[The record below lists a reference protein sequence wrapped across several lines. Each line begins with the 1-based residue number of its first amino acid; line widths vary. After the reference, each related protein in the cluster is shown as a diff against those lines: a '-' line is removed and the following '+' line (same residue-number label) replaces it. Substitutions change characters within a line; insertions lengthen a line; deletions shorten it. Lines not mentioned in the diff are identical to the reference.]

1 MSETIFA
8 LASGRGR
15 AGVAVLRLSGPLAGP
30 ALDTLA
36 GRRPAPR
43 AATLA
48 ALRAPG
54 SGARAG
60 EVIDRAL
67 LLWFPGPASF
77 TGEDVAELHVHGGR
91 AIVNRLTQVLTS
103 LGLRPAGPG
112 EFTRRAFEAGKL
124 DLSQAE
130 AIADLVD
137 AETEAQRRQALRQ
150 LDGAMGRLYEDW
162 RDRLKV
168 LLARLEALIDFPD
181 EGLDDTIEGEVLA
194 GAARLRDEIARHL
207 ADGHRGERLRDG
219 FEIAITGAPNV
230 GKSSLLNRLSASEV
244 AIVSDIPGTTRDV
257 IEVAL
262 DLGGYRVLLIDT
274 AGLRETDDPIEREGV
289 RRARARAENADLRLR
304 VIVPGE
310 SAPADDA
317 ERESILVLNKCDLG
331 PGPAQALPVSALSG
345 VGIEALLA
353 EIGRRVAERLDA
365 AEAPAITR
373 TRHRLAVEEAVAN
386 LDRALTPGVLPAE
399 LRAEDLRLALRAL
412 GRVVGAVD
420 VEDLLDVIFFEFCIG
435 K

>member
-1 MSETIFA
+1 MSDTIFA
-8 LASGRGR
+8 LASARGR

-30 ALDTLA
+30 ALEALSGA
-36 GRRPAPR
+36 CGAPR
-43 AATLA
+43 LARLA
-48 ALRAPG
+48 ALRDPDN
-54 SGARAG
+54 R
-60 EVIDRAL
+60 EVVDRAL
-67 LLWFPGPASF
+67 CLWFPGPHSF
-77 TGEDVAELHVHGGR
+77 TGEDVAEFHLHGGR
-91 AIVNRLTQVLTS
+91 AVVNRVSALLLT

-150 LDGAMGRLYEDW
+150 LDGAMGLLYEGW

-181 EGLDDTIEGEVLA
+181 EGLDDAIEGEVLA
-194 GAARLRDEIARHL
+194 GAGALRDEIARHL
-207 ADGHRGERLRDG
+207 ADGGRGERLRDG

-230 GKSSLLNRLSASEV
+230 GKSSLLNRLSASDA

-262 DLGGYRVLLIDT
+262 DLGGYRVVLIDT

-289 RRARARAENADLRLR
+289 RRALARAERADLRLH
-304 VIVPGE
+304 VITPGDAAREAPGPGE
-310 SAPADDA
+310 TL
-317 ERESILVLNKCDLG
+317 LVLNKCDLG
-331 PGPAQALPVSALSG
+331 PGPEDAMAVSARTG
-345 VGIEALLA
+345 QGIDALLA
-353 EIGRRVAERLDA
+353 TITARVAALLA
-365 AEAPAITR
+365 PAEMPAITR
-373 TRHRLAVEEAVAN
+373 ARHRLAVEEAVTA
-386 LDRALTPGVLPAE
+386 LGRALDPLPLPAE

>member
-1 MSETIFA
+1 MPAPDDTIFA

-15 AGVAVLRLSGPLAGP
+15 AGVAVMRLSGPLSGV
-30 ALDTLA
+30 ALDRLA
-36 GRRPAPR
+36 RRPVPR
-43 AATLA
+43 LATLA
-48 ALRAPG
+48 LLRDPATAEVVDQAL
-54 SGARAG
+54 
-60 EVIDRAL
+60 V
-67 LLWFPGPASF
+67 LWFPGPASF
-77 TGEDVAELHVHGGR
+77 TGQDVAELHIHGGR
-91 AIVNRLTQVLTS
+91 AVVQRLSAILLS
-103 LGLRPAGPG
+103 LGLRPAEPG

-150 LDGAMGRLYEDW
+150 LDGALGRLYEGW

-181 EGLDDTIEGEVLA
+181 EGLDDAIEGEVMTGTEAL
-194 GAARLRDEIARHL
+194 LIQIRDHL

-219 FEIAITGAPNV
+219 FEIAIIGAPNV
-230 GKSSLLNRLSASEV
+230 GKSSLLNRLARSDV

-262 DLGGYRVLLIDT
+262 DLGGYRVVLIDT

-289 RRARARAENADLRLR
+289 RRARARAEAADLRLL
-304 VIVPGE
+304 VINPGDPVP
-310 SAPADDA
+310 PMDTP
-317 ERESILVLNKCDLG
+317 RTLILLNKADLG
-331 PGPAQALPVSALSG
+331 EGRGMAISALTG
-345 VGIEALLA
+345 EGIDQLLD
-353 EIGRRVAERLDA
+353 EISSHVATRLEPG
-365 AEAPAITR
+365 EAPALTR
-373 TRHRLAVEEAVAN
+373 ARHRLAVEEAADN
-386 LDRALTPGVLPAE
+386 LDRALLPGLPAE

-420 VEDLLDVIFFEFCIG
+420 VEDLLDVIFLEFCIG

>member
-1 MSETIFA
+1 MTDTIFA

-15 AGVAVLRLSGPLAGP
+15 AGVAVMRLSGPLAGP
-30 ALDTLA
+30 ALDRLCGARPQPRLA
-36 GRRPAPR
+36 R
-43 AATLA
+43 LA
-48 ALRAPG
+48 ALRDPEG
-54 SGARAG
+54 G

-67 LLWFPGPASF
+67 VLWFPGPASF
-77 TGEDVAELHVHGGR
+77 TGEDVGELHVHGGR
-91 AIVNRLTQVLTS
+91 AIVARLTGVLTG

-150 LDGAMGRLYEDW
+150 LDGAMGRLYEGW

-168 LLARLEALIDFPD
+168 QLARLEALIDFPD
-181 EGLDDTIEGEVLA
+181 EGLDEAIEGAVMA
-194 GAARLRDEIARHL
+194 GAGALRNEIAAHL
-207 ADGHRGERLRDG
+207 ADGRRGERLRDG

-289 RRARARAENADLRLR
+289 RRALARAEGADLRLQ
-304 VIVPGE
+304 VIVPGDE
-310 SAPADDA
+310 APAGSG
-317 ERESILVLNKCDLG
+317 RESILVLNKCDLG
-331 PGPAQALPVSALSG
+331 PGPAGALPVSALSG
-345 VGIEALLA
+345 QGIDALLA
-353 EIGRRVAERLDA
+353 AIGARVAARLDT

-373 TRHRLAVEEAVAN
+373 ARHRLAVEEAVAS
-386 LDRALTPGVLPAE
+386 LDRALVPGYLPAE

>member
-1 MSETIFA
+1 MSDTIFA

-15 AGVAVLRLSGPLAGP
+15 AGVAVIRLSGPRAGSAIDALIGARPSPRLA
-30 ALDTLA
+30 
-36 GRRPAPR
+36 R
-43 AATLA
+43 LA
-48 ALRAPG
+48 ALRDPADG
-54 SGARAG
+54 S
-60 EVIDRAL
+60 VIDRAL
-67 LLWFPGPASF
+67 ILWFPGPASF
-77 TGEDVAELHVHGGR
+77 TGEDVAELHAHGGR
-91 AIVNRLTQVLTS
+91 AIINRLTDVFTA

-112 EFTRRAFEAGKL
+112 EFTRRAFEHGKL

-130 AIADLVD
+130 AVADLVD

-150 LDGAMGRLYEDW
+150 LDGAMGRLFETW

-181 EGLDDTIEGEVLA
+181 EGLDDAIEGEVLA
-194 GAARLRDEIARHL
+194 ALGPLRDDIARHL
-207 ADGHRGERLRDG
+207 ADGQRGERLRDG
-219 FEIAITGAPNV
+219 FEIAIMGAPNV
-230 GKSSLLNRLSASEV
+230 GKSSLLNRLSASDV

-289 RRARARAENADLRLR
+289 RRARLRADAADLRLH
-304 VIVPGE
+304 VVNPGDALPDSVPGIE
-310 SAPADDA
+310 T
-317 ERESILVLNKCDLG
+317 ILVANKADLG
-331 PGPAQALPVSALSG
+331 PAPAGAIAVSARTG
-345 VGIEALLA
+345 QGIDALLA
-353 EIGRRVAERLDA
+353 LITARVAERLEPG
-365 AEAPAITR
+365 EAPAITR
-373 TRHRLAVEEAVAN
+373 ARHRAAVAEAVAG
-386 LDRALTPGVLPAE
+386 LDRALAPLPLPAE

>member
-1 MSETIFA
+1 MSDTIFA

-15 AGVAVLRLSGPLAGP
+15 AGVAVIRLSGPRAGLVLD
-30 ALDTLA
+30 ALIGA
-36 GRRPAPR
+36 RPAPR
-43 AATLA
+43 LARLA
-48 ALRAPG
+48 ALRDPVDG
-54 SGARAG
+54 S
-60 EVIDRAL
+60 VIDRAL
-67 LLWFPGPASF
+67 ILWFPGPASF
-77 TGEDVAELHVHGGR
+77 TGEDVTELHVHGGR
-91 AIVNRLTQVLTS
+91 AIINRLTGVFTA

-112 EFTRRAFEAGKL
+112 EFTRRAFEHGKL

-130 AIADLVD
+130 AVADLVD

-150 LDGAMGRLYEDW
+150 LDGAMGRLYETW

-181 EGLDDTIEGEVLA
+181 EGLDEAIEGEVLA
-194 GAARLRDEIARHL
+194 AAARLRDDIARHL

-219 FEIAITGAPNV
+219 FEIAIMGAPNV

-289 RRARARAENADLRLR
+289 RRARLRAEAADLRLH
-304 VIVPGE
+304 VINPGDMAPE
-310 SAPADDA
+310 SAPGV
-317 ERESILVLNKCDLG
+317 ETIPVLNKADLG
-331 PGPAQALPVSALSG
+331 PGPTGAVAVSARTG
-345 VGIEALLA
+345 QGIDTLLA
-353 EIGRRVAERLDA
+353 MITARVAERLEPG
-365 AEAPAITR
+365 EAPAITR
-373 TRHRLAVEEAVAN
+373 ARHRAAVEDAVAA
-386 LDRALTPGVLPAE
+386 LERAISPLPLPAE

>member
-1 MSETIFA
+1 MGETIFA

-15 AGVAVLRLSGPLAGP
+15 AGVAVLRLSGPRAGGAVAALAGG
-30 ALDTLA
+30 L
-36 GRRPAPR
+36 PAPR
-43 AATLA
+43 LARLA
-48 ALRAPG
+48 ALRDPG
-54 SGARAG
+54 DGT
-60 EVIDRAL
+60 VIDRAL
-67 LLWFPGPASF
+67 VLWFPAPASF
-77 TGEDVAELHVHGGR
+77 TGEDVAEFHVHGGR
-91 AIVNRLTQVLTS
+91 AILNRLTVILGA

-112 EFTRRAFEAGKL
+112 EFTRRAFENGKL

-150 LDGAMGRLYEDW
+150 LDGAMGRLYEAW

-181 EGLDDTIEGEVLA
+181 EGLDEAIEGEVLA
-194 GAARLRDEIARHL
+194 GTARLRDELARHL

-230 GKSSLLNRLSASEV
+230 GKSSLLNRLAAAEV
-244 AIVSDIPGTTRDV
+244 AIVSEIPGTTRDV

-262 DLGGYRVLLIDT
+262 DLGGYRVVLIDT

-289 RRARARAENADLRLR
+289 RRARQRAATADLRLH
-304 VIVPGE
+304 VVGPGDP
-310 SAPADDA
+310 APGLKAGPETITVA
-317 ERESILVLNKCDLG
+317 NKADLG
-331 PGPAQALPVSALSG
+331 PGPADAVPVSARTG
-345 VGIEALLA
+345 AGIDRLLA
-353 EIGRRVAERLDA
+353 LITARVAERLEPG
-365 AEAPAITR
+365 EAPAITR
-373 TRHRLAVEEAVAN
+373 ARHRLAVEEAVAA
-386 LDRALTPGVLPAE
+386 LERALSPLPLPAE

>member
-1 MSETIFA
+1 MADTIFA

-30 ALDTLA
+30 ALDALA
-36 GRRPAPR
+36 GRQPEARR
-43 AATLA
+43 AHLATLRDPA
-48 ALRAPG
+48 D
-54 SGARAG
+54 GA
-60 EVIDRAL
+60 EIDRGL

-77 TGEDVAELHVHGGR
+77 TGEDVAELHLHGGR
-91 AIVNRLTQVLTS
+91 AILARVTEVLIR

-112 EFTRRAFEAGKL
+112 DFTRRAFEHGKL
-124 DLSQAE
+124 DLAQAE
-130 AIADLVD
+130 AVADLVD

-150 LDGAMGRLYEDW
+150 LDGALGRLYEGW

-181 EGLDDTIEGEVLA
+181 EGLDEAIEGEVRA
-194 GAARLRDEIARHL
+194 GADLLRAEIAAHL

-230 GKSSLLNRLSASEV
+230 GKSSLLNRLSASDA

-262 DLGGYRVLLIDT
+262 DLGGYRVVLIDT
-274 AGLRETDDPIEREGV
+274 AGLRETEDPIEREGV
-289 RRARARAENADLRLR
+289 RRALARAEAADLRLQ
-304 VIVPGE
+304 VIVPGDPL
-310 SAPADDA
+310 PAA
-317 ERESILVLNKCDLG
+317 GEGAHLVILNKADLG
-331 PGPAQALPVSALSG
+331 PGPAEALPVSARTG
-345 VGIEALLA
+345 AGIAKLLA
-353 EIGRRVAERLDA
+353 TLGRTVAERLNPG
-365 AEAPAITR
+365 EAPAITR
-373 TRHRLAVEEAVAN
+373 ARHRLAVEAALAALE
-386 LDRALTPGVLPAE
+386 RALDPRLLPPE
-399 LRAEDLRLALRAL
+399 LQAEDLRQALRDL

-420 VEDLLDVIFFEFCIG
+420 VEDLLDVIFSEFCIG

>member
-1 MSETIFA
+1 MTDTIFA

-15 AGVAVLRLSGPLAGP
+15 AGVAVMRLSGPLAGP
-30 ALDTLA
+30 ALDRLCGARPQPRLA
-36 GRRPAPR
+36 R
-43 AATLA
+43 LA
-48 ALRAPG
+48 ALRDPEG
-54 SGARAG
+54 G

-67 LLWFPGPASF
+67 VLWFPGPASF
-77 TGEDVAELHVHGGR
+77 TGEDVGELHVHGGR
-91 AIVNRLTQVLTS
+91 AIVARLTGVLTG

-150 LDGAMGRLYEDW
+150 LDGAMGRLYEGW

-168 LLARLEALIDFPD
+168 QLARLEALIDFPD
-181 EGLDDTIEGEVLA
+181 EGLDEAIEGAVMA
-194 GAARLRDEIARHL
+194 GAGALRDEIAAHL
-207 ADGHRGERLRDG
+207 ADGRRGERLRDG

-289 RRARARAENADLRLR
+289 RRALARAEGADLRLQ
-304 VIVPGE
+304 VIVPGDE
-310 SAPADDA
+310 APAGSG
-317 ERESILVLNKCDLG
+317 RESILVLNKCDLG
-331 PGPAQALPVSALSG
+331 PGPAGALPVSALSG
-345 VGIEALLA
+345 QGIDALLA
-353 EIGRRVAERLDA
+353 AVGARVAARLDT

-373 TRHRLAVEEAVAN
+373 ARHRLAVEEAVAS
-386 LDRALTPGVLPAE
+386 LDRALVPGYLPAE

-420 VEDLLDVIFFEFCIG
+420 VEDLLDVIFFDFCIG

>member
-15 AGVAVLRLSGPLAGP
+15 AGLAVLRLSGPLAGP
-30 ALDTLA
+30 ALDRLCGARPQPRLA
-36 GRRPAPR
+36 R
-43 AATLA
+43 LV
-48 ALRAPG
+48 ALRDPEG
-54 SGARAG
+54 G

-67 LLWFPGPASF
+67 VLWFPAPASF

-91 AIVNRLTQVLTS
+91 AILARLTAVLTG

-150 LDGAMGRLYEDW
+150 LDGAMGRLYEGW

-181 EGLDDTIEGEVLA
+181 EGLDDAIEGAVLD
-194 GAARLRDEIARHL
+194 GAANLRAEIAAHL
-207 ADGHRGERLRDG
+207 ADGRRGERLRDG

-289 RRARARAENADLRLR
+289 RRALARAEGADLRLQ
-304 VIVPGE
+304 VIVPGDT
-310 SAPADDA
+310 APA
-317 ERESILVLNKCDLG
+317 ESPGRESILILNKCDLG
-331 PGPAQALPVSALSG
+331 PGPAGALPISALSG
-345 VGIEALLA
+345 QGIDELLA
-353 EIGRRVAERLDA
+353 AIAARVSARLDS

-373 TRHRLAVEEAVAN
+373 ARHRLAVEEAVAN
-386 LDRALTPGVLPAE
+386 LDRALAPGFLPAE

>member
-1 MSETIFA
+1 MTDTIFA

-15 AGVAVLRLSGPLAGP
+15 AGVAVMRLSGPLAGP
-30 ALDTLA
+30 ALDRLCGA
-36 GRRPAPR
+36 RPQAR
-43 AATLA
+43 MARLA
-48 ALRAPG
+48 ALRDPEG
-54 SGARAG
+54 G

-67 LLWFPGPASF
+67 VLWFPGPASF
-77 TGEDVAELHVHGGR
+77 TGEDVGELHVHGGR
-91 AIVNRLTQVLTS
+91 AIVARLTGVLTG

-150 LDGAMGRLYEDW
+150 LDGAMGRLYEGW

-181 EGLDDTIEGEVLA
+181 EGLDEAIEGAVMA
-194 GAARLRDEIARHL
+194 GAGALRAEIAAHL
-207 ADGHRGERLRDG
+207 ADGRRGERLRDG

-289 RRARARAENADLRLR
+289 RRALARAEGADLRLQ
-304 VIVPGE
+304 VIVPGDE
-310 SAPADDA
+310 APAGSG
-317 ERESILVLNKCDLG
+317 RESILILNKCDLG
-331 PGPAQALPVSALSG
+331 PGPAGALPVSALSG
-345 VGIEALLA
+345 QGIDALLA
-353 EIGRRVAERLDA
+353 AIGARVAARLDS

-373 TRHRLAVEEAVAN
+373 ARHRLAVEEAVAS
-386 LDRALTPGVLPAE
+386 LDRALVAGFLPAE

>member
-1 MSETIFA
+1 MNDTIFA

-15 AGVAVLRLSGPLAGP
+15 AGVAVIRLSGPRAGS
-30 ALDTLA
+30 AIDTLI
-36 GRRPAPR
+36 GTRPAPR
-43 AATLA
+43 LA
-48 ALRAPG
+48 RLSALRDPADG
-54 SGARAG
+54 S
-60 EVIDRAL
+60 VIDRAL
-67 LLWFPGPASF
+67 ILWFPGPASF
-77 TGEDVAELHVHGGR
+77 TGEDIAEFHIHGGR
-91 AIVNRLTQVLTS
+91 AIIARLTDVFTT

-112 EFTRRAFEAGKL
+112 EFTRRAFEHGKL

-130 AIADLVD
+130 AVADLVD

-150 LDGAMGRLYEDW
+150 LDGAMGRLYEAW

-181 EGLDDTIEGEVLA
+181 EGLDDAIEGEVLA
-194 GAARLRDEIARHL
+194 ALGPLRDEIARHL

-219 FEIAITGAPNV
+219 FEIAIMGAPNV
-230 GKSSLLNRLSASEV
+230 GKSSLLNRLSASDV

-289 RRARARAENADLRLR
+289 RRARLRADGADLRLH
-304 VIVPGE
+304 VINPGDTLP
-310 SAPADDA
+310 PALPGI
-317 ERESILVLNKCDLG
+317 ETILIANKADLG
-331 PGPAQALPVSALSG
+331 AAPDGAVPVSARTG
-345 VGIEALLA
+345 QGIEALLA
-353 EIGRRVAERLDA
+353 LISARVAERLEPG
-365 AEAPAITR
+365 EAPAITR
-373 TRHRLAVEEAVAN
+373 ARHRAAVEEAVSC
-386 LDRALTPGVLPAE
+386 LERTLSPLPQPAE

>member
-8 LASGRGR
+8 LASARGR
-15 AGVAVLRLSGPLAGP
+15 AGVAVLRLSGPLAGT
-30 ALDTLA
+30 ALERLTGSCGTARMARLA
-36 GRRPAPR
+36 
-43 AATLA
+43 L
-48 ALRAPG
+48 LRDPDG
-54 SGARAG
+54 G
-60 EVIDRAL
+60 EVVDRAL
-67 LLWFPGPASF
+67 CLWFPGPASF
-77 TGEDVAELHVHGGR
+77 TGEDVAEFHLHGGR
-91 AIVNRLTQVLTS
+91 AVIDRVSGLLLA

-181 EGLDDTIEGEVLA
+181 EGLDDAIENQVLHEVEVLRA
-194 GAARLRDEIARHL
+194 EIARQL
-207 ADGHRGERLRDG
+207 ADGRKGERLREG

-230 GKSSLLNRLSASEV
+230 GKSSLLNRLSASDA

-257 IEVAL
+257 IEVSL
-262 DLGGYRVLLIDT
+262 DLGGYRVVLLDT

-289 RRARARAENADLRLR
+289 RRARARAAAADLRLH
-304 VIVPGE
+304 VVNPG
-310 SAPADDA
+310 DDA
-317 ERESILVLNKCDLG
+317 AVPPGGPVTLLVLNKCDLG
-331 PGPAQALPVSALSG
+331 PGPADAIAVSARTGQGIDDLLSR
-345 VGIEALLA
+345 ITAL
-353 EIGRRVAERLDA
+353 VAARLTPS
-365 AEAPAITR
+365 EMPAITR
-373 TRHRLAVEEAVAN
+373 ARHRLAVEEAVAA
-386 LDRALTPGVLPAE
+386 LDRALDSLPMPAE
-399 LRAEDLRLALRAL
+399 LRAEDLRLGLRAL